1 MYENITK
8 KEFLDLLKNSE
19 NELLYASLSL
29 LGAGFTKIMDLLYKG
44 DFVIKEGRTC
54 TAANSNSL
62 TFSDGSKLY
71 FSNVKKCY
79 KHNNIII
86 SYDKN
91 YDTFD
96 ECYRYSVIAYII
108 NN

>member
-8 KEFLDLLKNSE
+8 KEFLDLLKISE
-19 NELLYASLSL
+19 NELLYANLSL
-29 LGAGFTKIMDLLYKG
+29 LKPGFEKILDLLRKG
-44 DFVIKEGRTC
+44 DFKIKKARTC

-71 FSNVKKCY
+71 FSDVKKCY

-86 SYDKN
+86 SYDEN
-91 YDTFD
+91 YDGFD
-96 ECYRYSVIAYII
+96 ECYCYSVISYII

>member
-8 KEFLDLLKNSE
+8 KEFLTLLKNSE
-19 NELLYASLSL
+19 NELLYANLSL
-29 LGAGFTKIMDLLYKG
+29 LEAGFEKILNLLCKG
-44 DFVIKEGRTC
+44 DFAIKEARTC
-54 TAANSNSL
+54 TASNSNSL

-71 FSNVKKCY
+71 FNDVKKCY

-86 SYDKN
+86 SFDKIYDS
-91 YDTFD
+91 FD